1 MYYVIH
7 YLDEKKKYFKEISIL
22 LDFMLPSWTPL
33 STMDSSLHSNY
44 ETLFPLVY
52 NITNSWKDL
61 DIENENAQK
70 LYGKCSRCSSTCQS
84 NLALYYLSIINTN
97 VVKLDNL
104 SLVSIAL
111 LELRVYN
118 TYGHLQEPMIKCCK
132 FVLENTDCDYMKTR
146 VLQMLCLVGIPL
158 DDPLWSQLNSFI
170 EFLSTQAVKG
180 DKSTANNRLILANL
194 YILKYS
200 SIIQNLMKQKINEL
214 LFSGVNTVDE
224 IPCDGV
230 SIRNEE
236 DNFKNIEMSIS
247 NWLIVLDTKHDLTDE
262 INDYNT
268 LKIIY
273 HLINVT
279 ELHNHS
285 IYTIQLILI
294 LYRMSLFAKNSL
306 YQMRALIYLLKYVQ
320 CSELYTQ
327 IVDEGKHILKN
338 LYKDD
343 NNKNSDKCYLELSFL
358 LNQSYNLLMR
368 KQFTEGYQILKI
380 AQDEFSGSDMEIQHS
395 RIFRAQIDFLRL
407 KYYNLP
413 CEISVDQE
421 HKSLLSQ
428 TSECYEF
435 IAALLKR
442 TSQRNEQSD
451 NLLRILQ
458 YFIEISQ
465 WIINLYLNLNQ
476 PRESRCYIK
485 NILKML
491 STLNLPLRYAQ
502 MLCLQNM

>member
-1 MYYVIH
+1 M
-7 YLDEKKKYFKEISIL
+7 E
-22 LDFMLPSWTPL
+22 
-33 STMDSSLHSNY
+33 Y
-44 ETLFPLVY
+44 ETQFLVFRSNPECITSNRLIKLKNDLLFF
-52 NITNSWKDL
+52 T
-61 DIENENAQK
+61 
-70 LYGKCSRCSSTCQS
+70 
-84 NLALYYLSIINTN
+84 
-97 VVKLDNL
+97 
-104 SLVSIAL
+104 
-111 LELRVYN
+111 
-118 TYGHLQEPMIKCCK
+118 LQ
-132 FVLENTDCDYMKTR
+132 
-146 VLQMLCLVGIPL
+146 
-158 DDPLWSQLNSFI
+158 
-170 EFLSTQAVKG
+170 A
-180 DKSTANNRLILANL
+180 DKSTATNRLILANL

-214 LFSGVNTVDE
+214 LFSGVNTEDE
-224 IPCDGV
+224 IPCDNSG

-236 DNFKNIEMSIS
+236 DNFKNIELSIS
-247 NWLIVLDTKHDLTDE
+247 NWLIVLDTKHDLTEE

-294 LYRMSLFAKNSL
+294 LYRMSLFAKNNL
-306 YQMRALIYLLKYVQ
+306 YQMRALIYLLKYVE

-327 IVDEGKHILKN
+327 IVDEGKQILNN

-368 KQFTEGYQILKI
+368 KQFTDGYQILKI

-395 RIFRAQIDFLRL
+395 RIFKAQIDFLRL

-442 TSQRNEQSD
+442 T
-451 NLLRILQ
+451 
-458 YFIEISQ
+458 
-465 WIINLYLNLNQ
+465 
-476 PRESRCYIK
+476 CK
-485 NILKML
+485 
-491 STLNLPLRYAQ
+491 
-502 MLCLQNM
+502 